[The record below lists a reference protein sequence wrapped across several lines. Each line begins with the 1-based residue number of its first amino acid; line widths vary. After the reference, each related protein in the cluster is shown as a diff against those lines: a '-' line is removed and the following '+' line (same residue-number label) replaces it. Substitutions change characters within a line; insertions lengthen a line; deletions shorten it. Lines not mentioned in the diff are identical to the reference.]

1 MELDTV
7 SVAKTLQELEHQVA
21 GNCRYHTTAVL
32 APATSASS
40 TDLRIASCTSVRL
53 LQPQKELID
62 GGGGLRQILCFLIY
76 VKPTL
81 NLGLCLRGGLFEGEA
96 MFRKRAGGGN
106 LG

>member
-1 MELDTV
+1 MQLDTV

-40 TDLRIASCTSVRL
+40 TDLRIAPCTSVRL

-62 GGGGLRQILCFLIY
+62 GGRGLRQILCFLIY